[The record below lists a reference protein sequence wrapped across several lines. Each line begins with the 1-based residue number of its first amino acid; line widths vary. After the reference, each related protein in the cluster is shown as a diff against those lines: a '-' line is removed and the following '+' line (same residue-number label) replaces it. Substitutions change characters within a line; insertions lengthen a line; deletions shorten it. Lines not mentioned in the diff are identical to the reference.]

1 MTKQEFLGGLSTA
14 LSGLPQSFIEESLS
28 FYEEMIDDRIEDGLS
43 EEDAVADMGSVNE
56 AARQVLDNI
65 SIFKLAKEK
74 IKPKRKMRAWEIAL
88 LCAGSPVWFPLLVSA
103 LAVVFAL
110 IASMWAVVISL
121 WAVFGAFVGCGGGGV
136 AAGII
141 LLCTGNLYA
150 GLVLIA
156 CGLVLAGLSIF
167 AFFEC
172 KGATRGMAKFTKKI
186 ALGIKRLLVRKESV

>member
-1 MTKQEFLGGLSTA
+1 MTKQEFLCSLRAA
-14 LSGLPQSFIEESLS
+14 LSGLPQSFIDESLS

-56 AARQVLDNI
+56 AAGQVLDNI

-74 IKPKRKMRAWEIAL
+74 IKPKRKMRAWEIVL
-88 LCAGSPVWFPLLVSA
+88 LSVGAPVWFPLLIA
-103 LAVVFAL
+103 AFAVVFAL
-110 IASMWAVVISL
+110 IVSL
-121 WAVFGAFVGCGGGGV
+121 WALVVSLWAIFASFTGGAVGGV
-136 AAGII
+136 TAGII
-141 LLCTGNLYA
+141 LICTSNLYA

-167 AFFEC
+167 SFFDC
-172 KGATRGMAKFTKKI
+172 KVATRGMAKLTKKI